1 MDWLL
6 QVRSIIDNYK
16 ASNRTIGS
24 KCRQIS
30 EMLLVKVDGKRVY
43 DGNEFEVEQAK
54 HRKKTVRKLK
64 EIYNGIIGTM
74 SKTFEVGCC
83 RSLYIIM
90 IIPIVDGISILV
102 YHFLFAA
109 LCTFSAVFT
118 LEIPEYLP
126 PL

>member
-1 MDWLL
+1 MLYVAEIHPCMDWLL

-64 EIYNGIIGTM
+64 DVYNGIVGTM
-74 SKTFEVGCC
+74 SKTFEVGYCC
-83 RSLYIIM
+83 GVFYHHDPL
-90 IIPIVDGISILV
+90 PIVGGIN
-102 YHFLFAA
+102 YFF
-109 LCTFSAVFT
+109 
-118 LEIPEYLP
+118 
-126 PL
+126 

>member
-1 MDWLL
+1 MLYVAEIHPCMDWLL

-64 EIYNGIIGTM
+64 DVYNGIVGTM

-83 RSLYIIM
+83 CGVFYHHDPL
-90 IIPIVDGISILV
+90 PIVGGIN
-102 YHFLFAA
+102 YFF
-109 LCTFSAVFT
+109 
-118 LEIPEYLP
+118 
-126 PL
+126 